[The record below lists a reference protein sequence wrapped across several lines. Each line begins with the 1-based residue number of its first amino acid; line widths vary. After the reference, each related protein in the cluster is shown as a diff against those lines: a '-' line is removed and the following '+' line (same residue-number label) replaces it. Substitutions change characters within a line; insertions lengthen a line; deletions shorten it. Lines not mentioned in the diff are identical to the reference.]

1 MSLDPAGLLRR
12 YHAALQ
18 PYAADEVS
26 GMFAEDAVYV
36 SPGVNG
42 RLEGRAAIMCAFNA
56 YFAEHPDQH
65 AVDEKVEVLGD
76 RSVRS
81 HWRLTATSA
90 ASGQPVERHGIET
103 ITFDAQGR
111 IVKVEVEDR

>member
-18 PYAADEVS
+18 PYAAESVAE
-26 GMFAEDAVYV
+26 MFAEGAVYV

-42 RLEGRAAIMCAFNA
+42 RLEGRAAIMRAFDA
-56 YFAEHPDQH
+56 YFAEHPDQQ
-65 AVDEKVEVLGD
+65 AVDEEVEVLCE

-90 ASGQPVERHGIET
+90 ATGRAVERRGIET
-103 ITFDAQGR
+103 VRFDKAGL
-111 IVKVEVEDR
+111 ILTVEVEDR

>member
-1 MSLDPAGLLRR
+1 MSRDPASLLRR

-18 PYAADEVS
+18 PYAADEVA
-26 GMFAEDAVYV
+26 GMFAEGAVYV

-42 RLEGRAAIMCAFNA
+42 RLEGRAAILRAFDA

-65 AVDEKVEVLGD
+65 AVDETVEVLGSG
-76 RSVRS
+76 SVRA

-90 ASGQPVERHGIET
+90 TTGRAVERRGIET
-103 ITFDAQGR
+103 IQFDADGR
-111 IVKVEVEDR
+111 IIRVEIEDL

>member
-18 PYAADEVS
+18 PYAADEVAE
-26 GMFAEDAVYV
+26 MFAEGAVYV

-42 RLEGRAAIMCAFNA
+42 RLEGRAAIMRAFNA
-56 YFAEHPDQH
+56 YFAEHPDQQS
-65 AVDEKVEVLGD
+65 VDETIEVLGR

-90 ASGQPVERHGIET
+90 ATGRAVERKGIET
-103 ITFDAQGR
+103 VTFDERGL
-111 IVKVEVEDR
+111 ILKVEVEDR

>member
-1 MSLDPAGLLRR
+1 MSFDPAGLLRR

-18 PYAADEVS
+18 PYAGDEVA
-26 GMFAEDAVYV
+26 GMFAEKAVYV

-42 RLEGRAAIMCAFNA
+42 RLEGRAAIMRAFNA

-65 AVDEKVEVLGD
+65 SVDEKVEVLGEH
-76 RSVRS
+76 SVRS

-90 ASGQPVERHGIET
+90 ATGRAVERCGIET

-111 IVKVEVEDR
+111 ILKVEVKDR